1 MGRMHG
7 PDDPDDP
14 DDPDGEPRALVPR
27 QPADVGQRTGAG
39 RVVAGV
45 SLVVLV
51 PPVIAAAAGGL
62 GLAVVVGMLS
72 LVAGLVG
79 GVGYVYWQEHL
90 QRPPDEPPPLP
101 RARALPRK

>member
-1 MGRMHG
+1 M
-7 PDDPDDP
+7 PEADDPDDAN
-14 DDPDGEPRALVPR
+14 GEPRALAPR
-27 QPADVGQRTGAG
+27 QPKDIGQRTGAG

-45 SLVVLV
+45 SLVILV

-72 LVAGLVG
+72 LVAGLIG
-79 GVGYVYWQEHL
+79 GVGFVYWQEHL
-90 QRPPDEPPPLP
+90 QRRPDEPPPLP

>member
-1 MGRMHG
+1 MHDA
-7 PDDPDDP
+7 DD
-14 DDPDGEPRALVPR
+14 EPRALAERPR
-27 QPADVGQRTGAG
+27 ADIGRRTGAG

-45 SLVVLV
+45 SLVILV

-72 LVAGLVG
+72 LVTGLLG
-79 GVGYVYWQEHL
+79 GVGFVYWQEHL

>member
-1 MGRMHG
+1 MHDA
-7 PDDPDDP
+7 DD
-14 DDPDGEPRALVPR
+14 EPRALAERPPMAIGR
-27 QPADVGQRTGAG
+27 RTGAG

-45 SLVVLV
+45 SLVILV

-72 LVAGLVG
+72 LVTGLLG
-79 GVGYVYWQEHL
+79 GVGFVYWQEHL